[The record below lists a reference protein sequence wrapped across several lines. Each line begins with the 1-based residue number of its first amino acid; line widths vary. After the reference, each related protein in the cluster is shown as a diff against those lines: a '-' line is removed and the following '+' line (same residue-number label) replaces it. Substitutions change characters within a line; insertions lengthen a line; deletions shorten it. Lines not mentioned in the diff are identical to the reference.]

1 MKKNLDR
8 ICDENDIVVVEKRD
22 CQIVQHAFE
31 NNEVTSQVSLLADIA
46 EDLDIEIYY
55 NFNIWIFSNIY

>member
-22 CQIVQHAFE
+22 CQIVQHVFE

>member
-8 ICDENDIVVVEKRD
+8 ICDENDIVVVEQRD
-22 CQIVQHAFE
+22 YQFE

-46 EDLDIEIYY
+46 ENVDIEIH
-55 NFNIWIFSNIY
+55 NN